1 VDRDP
6 VGGRQHPAGVHRV
19 FAAARRQVIDRPPVG
34 AGDVD
39 PAELRRDPAAGLVE
53 VRHLGLAGLP
63 AGMVEEPCNRVAGL
77 ETGAPKQSAI
87 ASAARSTGRCCR
99 PNRLAPTAATPG
111 Q

>member
-19 FAAARRQVIDRPPVG
+19 FAAARRQVIDRPLVG

-63 AGMVEEPCNRVAGL
+63 AGMVEEPCNRAAVVGSRQDSHPV
-77 ETGAPKQSAI
+77 ETGAPKQS
-87 ASAARSTGRCCR
+87 
-99 PNRLAPTAATPG
+99 PTAATPG
-111 Q
+111 P